1 MRTTGE
7 QGQPYSPM
15 RLLEMLEFRFGAF
28 EVIAYASVE
37 MARKGARRTPMDR
50 LTAEAILE
58 FGDDLR
64 QAYEAAMQWGDERSI
79 PAPGSL
85 MVNSGE

>member
-7 QGQPYSPM
+7 QGQPCSPM

-28 EVIAYASVE
+28 EAIAYASVE
-37 MARKGARRTPMDR
+37 MARKGAPATPMNKM
-50 LTAEAILE
+50 TAEAILE

-64 QAYEAAMQWGDERSI
+64 QAYEAANEWTQDRGTAQTI
-79 PAPGSL
+79 
-85 MVNSGE
+85 